1 MSDSYSGDA
10 SLLNSI
16 IGEGTRFRGE
26 FDLNGLLRIDG
37 DFSGTIRTKGKI
49 LIGQGGRAEC
59 NIYAE
64 TIVIGGLVKGNLFS
78 TEKVV
83 ILSTGMMIGNICAPR
98 LVIEEGVILNG
109 SVRVTGHSAEEGTP
123 SRAAASGT
131 TASGASA
138 SSAKTQAAG
147 TKARPLSPRG
157 EALSKETVSQRN

>member
-26 FDLNGLLRIDG
+26 FDLSGLLRIDG

-64 TIVIGGLVKGNLFS
+64 TIVVGGMVRGNLFS

-83 ILSTGMMIGNICAPR
+83 ILSTGMMIGNICTPR
-98 LVIEEGVILNG
+98 LVVEEGVILNG
-109 SVRVTGHSAEEGTP
+109 NVSIRGKSSDDKQTTVEKIDARQISHRSATFP
-123 SRAAASGT
+123 
-131 TASGASA
+131 
-138 SSAKTQAAG
+138 K
-147 TKARPLSPRG
+147 
-157 EALSKETVSQRN
+157 EAVSQRN

>member
-59 NIYAE
+59 NIYGE
-64 TIVIGGLVKGNLFS
+64 TIVVGGLVRGNLFS
-78 TEKVV
+78 TEKVI
-83 ILSTGMMIGNICAPR
+83 ILSTGMMIGNISAPR
-98 LVIEEGVILNG
+98 LVVEEGVVLNG
-109 SVRVTGHSAEEGTP
+109 SVRITG
-123 SRAAASGT
+123 
-131 TASGASA
+131 
-138 SSAKTQAAG
+138 SSPGDSKAPPAAG
-147 TKARPLSPRG
+147 KAERVIPRSD
-157 EALSKETVSQRN
+157 ALSKETVSQRN

>member
-64 TIVIGGLVKGNLFS
+64 TIVVGGLVRGNLFS

-98 LVIEEGVILNG
+98 LVVEEGVILNG
-109 SVRVTGHSAEEGTP
+109 NVRITGNSSDARQTP
-123 SRAAASGT
+123 AVGIQAKRAI
-131 TASGASA
+131 
-138 SSAKTQAAG
+138 
-147 TKARPLSPRG
+147 PRS
-157 EALSKETVSQRN
+157 EALSKETISQRN